1 MIKIENINKSFGDHD
16 VLKNISFSFERG
28 KTNLIIGASGTGKS
42 VLLKCL
48 VGLLSPDKGSVLFD
62 GRNFT
67 ESNKTTTTQIRREI
81 GMLFQGSALFDS
93 KNVIL

>member
-1 MIKIENINKSFGDHD
+1 MINFMQVNKKS
-16 VLKNISFSFERG
+16 R

-48 VGLLSPDKGSVLFD
+48 VGLLSPDKGQVLFD

-67 ESNKTTTTQIRREI
+67 ESNKKITTQIRREI
-81 GMLFQGSALFDS
+81 GMRFQGSAVFDS
-93 KNVIL
+93 KNVEENIKFPLEVSLL

>member
-1 MIKIENINKSFGDHD
+1 MIEIKNITKSFKDKK
-16 VLKNISFSFERG
+16 VLHGISGKFEKG

-48 VGLLSPDKGSVLFD
+48 VGLLSPDKGKVLFD

-67 ESNKTTTTQIRREI
+67 ESDKKITTQIRREI
-81 GMLFQGSALFDS
+81 GMLFQGSALFD
-93 KNVIL
+93 